1 MIVLWR
7 PAMVGANNMLGTN
20 VKRRRIVQVWSS
32 GTGTGVQFGSKPSR
46 PSRKIAL
53 HLLFLL
59 LLLLLLHHLLFFF
72 SSSFSFVSFLSTLS
86 PYSLPSPPT
95 LYFSSSFYFS
105 FLTTNPS
112 PNPGPSVPVCI
123 PLTHLSSLY
132 WLYTSL
138 LLMMLMIEM
147 YSLVGWGVV
156 KMSAAIV
163 GWL

>member
-1 MIVLWR
+1 MIVLQR
-7 PAMVGANNMLGTN
+7 PAMVAANNMLGTSN

-59 LLLLLLHHLLFFF
+59 LLLHHFHFFF
-72 SSSFSFVSFLSTLS
+72 SSSSFSFVSFLSTLS

-95 LYFSSSFYFS
+95 LYFSSSIYFS

-112 PNPGPSVPVCI
+112 PNSEPSVPVV
-123 PLTHLSSLY
+123 SL
-132 WLYTSL
+132 
-138 LLMMLMIEM
+138 
-147 YSLVGWGVV
+147 
-156 KMSAAIV
+156 
-163 GWL
+163 